1 MRLRDGCNKTWD
13 NEHAQFWDRLLRQ
26 RAADIAGDPAWL
38 KSVRYDIKEAE
49 VLQRRFGYVWKE
61 SGTNI
66 YKLIASAFGETWDEE
81 DDQKNAERVGA
92 GTKEIAPLRENTRD
106 HDDLVATREKGACK
120 WEHLLQRE
128 PEESECELE
137 EAEGLGSPR
146 GGGRL
151 RLRSDPETE
160 AQEEEKAGGRRK
172 GFYRAAGGT

>member
-1 MRLRDGCNKTWD
+1 MQKKWD

-38 KSVRYDIKEAE
+38 KSVRYDMEEAE
-49 VLQRRFGYVWKE
+49 KLQKRFGYIWEE

-66 YKLIASAFGETWDEE
+66 YKLIAGAFGETWDEE

-106 HDDLVATREKGACK
+106 HDDLVATREKGARER
-120 WEHLLQRE
+120 EHLLQRE
-128 PEESECELE
+128 PEESERELE
-137 EAEGLGSPR
+137 EAEGLGSPC
-146 GGGRL
+146 GRL
-151 RLRSDPETE
+151 RLRSPESDPETE
-160 AQEEEKAGGRRK
+160 AQEEEKGPGGRRK

>member
-1 MRLRDGCNKTWD
+1 MQDAEYLRSLRYQNDRAKRDQRLFGKIWE
-13 NEHAQFWDRLLRQ
+13 EH
-26 RAADIAGDPAWL
+26 
-38 KSVRYDIKEAE
+38 
-49 VLQRRFGYVWKE
+49 
-61 SGTNI
+61 GTNI
-66 YKLIASAFGETWDEE
+66 YKLIAKAHGEIWDEE
-81 DDQKNAERVGA
+81 DDQKNEARVA
-92 GTKEIAPLRENTRD
+92 CTKEIAPLRENTRD